1 MENNEANERLLL
13 NHLDNFFVDD
23 EQIQLR
29 YGFSRADIRCFA
41 QTADFPKAVGFPGRA
56 KRPKLMW
63 KLKELDAWVEH
74 YLEHNRIAVPFP
86 STAELKELAS
96 QDPKKVIAELQ

>member
-1 MENNEANERLLL
+1 MENKESNERLLL

-29 YGFSRADIRCFA
+29 YGFSRADIRSFSR
-41 QTADFPKAVGFPGRA
+41 TTDFPKAVGFPGRS
-56 KRPKLMW
+56 KRLKLMW
-63 KLKELDAWVEH
+63 NLKELDAWVER
-74 YLEHNRIAVPFP
+74 YMEHNRIAVPFP
-86 STAELKELAS
+86 STAELKELAA